1 MNAFVTKIR
10 RLRSRLSARTYR
22 RLTTS
27 LAVLFI
33 AFAALAATTA
43 VKHPPVAPV
52 HSTGG
57 NLMLLPGWP
66 GLAPA
71 LY

>member
-1 MNAFVTKIR
+1 MNAFVTKFR
-10 RLRSRLSARTYR
+10 RLRSLMSARIYR

-33 AFAALAATTA
+33 ALAALAATTA
-43 VKHPPVAPV
+43 KHPPAPPV
-52 HSTGG
+52 HSGG
-57 NLMLLPGWP
+57 NLMLVPGFT
-66 GLAPA
+66 GLAPV

>member
-1 MNAFVTKIR
+1 MNAFVTIAR
-10 RLRSRLSARTYR
+10 RLRSLLSARTYR

-43 VKHPPVAPV
+43 VKHPPVPPA

-57 NLMLLPGWP
+57 NLMLVPGFT
-66 GLAPA
+66 GIAPA